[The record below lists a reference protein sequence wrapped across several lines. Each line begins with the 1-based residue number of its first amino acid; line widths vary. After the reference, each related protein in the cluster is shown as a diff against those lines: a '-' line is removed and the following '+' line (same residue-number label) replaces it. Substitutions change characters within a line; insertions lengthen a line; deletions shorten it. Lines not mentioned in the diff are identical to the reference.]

1 MGKKDRYSMSLFKY
15 DDCFSELLRQPY
27 LPRLPSLPT
36 WFSIWFHY
44 RLKENV
50 RFFAATLNFLSV
62 PEMLNRKIAIQSN
75 DQVLRDL
82 LEKGMGGY
90 LFFPIKAKWISKLE
104 RLNSTKGP
112 RFAKLEFQTESSSSA

>member
-1 MGKKDRYSMSLFKY
+1 MVFNLVRLSFKGKCSF
-15 DDCFSELLRQPY
+15 FS
-27 LPRLPSLPT
+27 
-36 WFSIWFHY
+36 
-44 RLKENV
+44 
-50 RFFAATLNFLSV
+50 ATLNFLSV

-112 RFAKLEFQTESSSSA
+112 RFAKLEFQTASSSSA